1 MVMEMEPK
9 ERLVRGTGN
18 ERITITAIDQQSY
31 GLTEKQGDP
40 YLGTGSSGTPC
51 HGFLPGGGGCGA
63 DG

>member
-31 GLTEKQGDP
+31 GLTKKSISGDGIFRDIVLWFP
-40 YLGTGSSGTPC
+40 SGERR
-51 HGFLPGGGGCGA
+51 L
-63 DG
+63 